1 MPLPIARC
9 SCHQPDP
16 SRKFKPKAVS
26 CDFFI
31 FLYSRNER
39 GSDEWF
45 MGQKIWRMSIYNYH
59 FHLKFVA
66 CPGVV
71 WHALIISQTYTWINL
86 ILLHLGLCWKGSHF
100 STDIHPRVLCFCQ
113 GSLFCQKRRQVQ
125 LQSAS
130 VSSPTYCSYYEL
142 FWTTNLCITNFYQWS
157 RLPMQVMESQSL

>member
-1 MPLPIARC
+1 MPLSIARC

-45 MGQKIWRMSIYNYH
+45 MVQNIWRMSIYNYQ

-66 CPGVV
+66 CLGVV
-71 WHALIISQTYTWINL
+71 WYALIISQNYVWYIW
-86 ILLHLGLCWKGSHF
+86 ILLQLRLCRKGSCF
-100 STDIHPRVLCFCQ
+100 SPDTQPRVL
-113 GSLFCQKRRQVQ
+113 SLLPGLLILSEKEASAVTECSSQ
-125 LQSAS
+125 LQLTDQCFGPLTFAFQTFISGIGC
-130 VSSPTYCSYYEL
+130 PGK
-142 FWTTNLCITNFYQWS
+142 W
-157 RLPMQVMESQSL
+157 